1 MGLRPIFSS
10 LMRNSAGPLLVAI
23 QIALTLAIVVNAVY
37 VTEQRVSKIGRP
49 SGMDDENIFAVP
61 VTGFEKDFDVFAM
74 VRADMALLRD
84 MPGVVDA
91 TSTTQVPLSG
101 GGSSTQFYSLPDKKG
116 EKSPVAYYN
125 MDEHAVKT
133 LGIKIADGKN
143 FGATDVE
150 FRAKDI
156 QGMPGIAL
164 VTRAFAEAMFPK
176 DKEHLVGK
184 TFYDD
189 QSKPVVISGVIEQMH
204 GAWVGWDKLD
214 RVMIVPLVGPGP
226 GVRYL
231 VRTEPGKIDSVMAAT
246 EVALRKRDP
255 NRVVGKL
262 RTMKN
267 FKQSSYSGDSLMA
280 VTLSVV
286 TGLVLV
292 FSALGIFGL
301 ATFNVNTRTRQ
312 IGTRRAVGARKRD
325 IVSYF
330 MAENWIVTS
339 LGVLLGCGLAL
350 AVGYWLSTQFG
361 LPRLNL
367 YFLVGGVAG
376 LWALGQLAA
385 WQPAL
390 RAAKVSP
397 AMATRS
403 V

>member
-1 MGLRPIFSS
+1 MGLRPIFSA
-10 LMRNSAGPLLVAI
+10 LMRNGAGAILVAI
-23 QIALTLAIVVNAVY
+23 QIALTLAIVVNAVF
-37 VTEQRVSKIGRP
+37 VTQQRVTKIGRD
-49 SGMDDENIFAVP
+49 SGMDDQHLFAVP
-61 VTGFEKDFDVFAM
+61 VTSFEKDHDFFAM
-74 VRADMALLRD
+74 VRGDLAMLREL
-84 MPGVVDA
+84 PGVIDA
-91 TSTTQVPLSG
+91 APTTQIPLSG
-101 GGSSTQFYSLPDKKG
+101 GGSSTQFFSLPDKKG

-125 MDEHAVKT
+125 TDEHGVKT
-133 LGIKIADGKN
+133 LGVKIADGKD
-143 FGATDVE
+143 FSATDIE
-150 FRAKDI
+150 MRAKDV
-156 QGMPGIAL
+156 QGFPGTAL
-164 VTRAFAEAMFPK
+164 VTRAFAESLFPNEK
-176 DKEHLVGK
+176 DHFVGK
-184 TFYDD
+184 TLYDD
-189 QSKPVVISGVIEQMH
+189 QSKPLVIAGVIEQMH

-214 RVMIVPLVGPGP
+214 RVMVVPLVGPGP
-226 GVRYL
+226 SIRYL
-231 VRTEPGKIDSVMAAT
+231 IRTEPGKLDSVMAAT

-262 RTMKN
+262 RSLQD
-267 FKQSSYSGDSLMA
+267 FKRSSYASDSLMA

-286 TGLVLV
+286 TGLVLI

-330 MAENWIVTS
+330 MAENWMVTT
-339 LGVLLGCGLAL
+339 LGVVIGCVMALG
-350 AVGYWLSTQFG
+350 VGFWLSNQFG
-361 LPRLNL
+361 LPRLDL
-367 YFLVGGVAG
+367 YYLVSGVIG

>member
-1 MGLRPIFSS
+1 MGLRPILSS

-23 QIALTLAIVVNAVY
+23 QIALTLAIVVNAVF
-37 VTEQRVSKIGRP
+37 VTQQRLTTIGRP
-49 SGMDDENIFAVP
+49 SGLDDQNQFAMS
-61 VTGFEKDFDVFAM
+61 VTGFEKNFDFFAM
-74 VRADMALLRD
+74 VRADMAMLRG
-84 MPGVVDA
+84 MPGVIDA
-91 TSTTQVPLSG
+91 TPINQVPLSG
-101 GGSSTQFYSLPDKKG
+101 GGSSTEFYSLPDKKG
-116 EKSPVAYYN
+116 EKSPVAYYST
-125 MDEHAVKT
+125 DEHAVNT
-133 LGIKIADGKN
+133 LGVKLADGKN
-143 FGATDVE
+143 FDATDVDY
-150 FRAKDI
+150 RPKDV
-156 QGMPGIAL
+156 QGMPGISV
-164 VTRAFAEAMFPK
+164 VTRAFAEALFPK

-189 QSKPVVISGVIEQMH
+189 QSKPVVIAGVIEHMH
-204 GAWVGWDKLD
+204 GAWVGWDKVD
-214 RVMIVPLVGPGP
+214 RVMLTPVVGPGP
-226 GVRYL
+226 RARYL
-231 VRTEPGKIDSVMAAT
+231 VRTEPGKLDATMATVEA
-246 EVALRKRDP
+246 ALRKRDP

-262 RTMKN
+262 RSVQNYKL
-267 FKQSSYSGDSLMA
+267 SSYSSDSLMA

-286 TGLVLV
+286 TGLVLI

-350 AVGYWLSTQFG
+350 AVGFWLSNQFA

-376 LWALGQLAA
+376 LWVLGQLAA

>member
-1 MGLRPIFSS
+1 MVLRPIFSA
-10 LMRNSAGPLLVAI
+10 LMRNGAGAILVAI
-23 QIALTLAIVVNAVY
+23 QIALTLAIVVNAVF
-37 VTEQRVSKIGRP
+37 VTEQRVNKIGRD
-49 SGMDDENIFAVP
+49 SGMDDQHIFAVP
-61 VTGFEKDFDVFAM
+61 VTSFEKDHDFFAM
-74 VRADMALLRD
+74 VRNDLATLRE
-84 MPGVVDA
+84 MPGVIDA
-91 TSTTQVPLSG
+91 APTTQVPLSG

-125 MDEHAVKT
+125 TDEHGVQT
-133 LGIKIADGKN
+133 LGVKLADGKN
-143 FGATDVE
+143 FSGTDVE
-150 FRAKDI
+150 FRPKDV
-156 QGMPGIAL
+156 QGFPGTAL
-164 VTRAFAEAMFPK
+164 VTRAFAESLFPK
-176 DKEHLVGK
+176 DHLVGK
-184 TFYDD
+184 TLYDD
-189 QSKPVVISGVIEQMH
+189 QSKPLVIAGIIEQMH

-214 RVMIVPLVGPGP
+214 RVMVVPLVGPGP
-226 GVRYL
+226 GIRYL
-231 VRTEPGKIDSVMAAT
+231 IRTEPGKLDSVMAAT

-262 RTMKN
+262 RSMQN
-267 FKQSSYSGDSLMA
+267 FKQSSYASDSLMA

-286 TGLVLV
+286 TGLVLT

-330 MAENWIVTS
+330 MAENWMVTT
-339 LGVLLGCGLAL
+339 LGVVVGCGLAL
-350 AVGYWLSTQFG
+350 AVGFWLSNQFG
-361 LPRLNL
+361 LPRLDL

>member
-1 MGLRPIFSS
+1 
-10 LMRNSAGPLLVAI
+10 MRNGAGAILVAI
-23 QIALTLAIVVNAVY
+23 QIALTLAIVVNAVF
-37 VTEQRVSKIGRP
+37 VTEQRVTKIGRD
-49 SGMDDENIFAVP
+49 SGMDDQNIFAVP
-61 VTGFEKDFDVFAM
+61 VTSFEKNHDFFAM
-74 VRADMALLRD
+74 VRNDLAMLRD

-91 TSTTQVPLSG
+91 APTTQVPLSG

-125 MDEHAVKT
+125 TDDHGVRT
-133 LGIKIADGKN
+133 LGVKLEDGKT
-143 FGATDVE
+143 FASTDIE
-150 FRAKDI
+150 YREKDQ
-156 QGMPGIAL
+156 QGLPGKAI
-164 VTRAFAEAMFPK
+164 VTRSFAEALFPK
-176 DKEHLVGK
+176 DKDHFVGK
-184 TFYDD
+184 TYYDD
-189 QSKPVVISGVIEQMH
+189 QSNPAVIVGVIEQMH

-214 RVMIVPLVGPGP
+214 RVMLTPLVGPGP
-226 GVRYL
+226 GIRYL
-231 VRTEPGKIDSVMAAT
+231 IRTEPGKLDATMAAV

-262 RTMKN
+262 RSMSN
-267 FKQSSYSGDSLMA
+267 FKQSSYASDSLMA
-280 VTLSVV
+280 VTLTVV
-286 TGLVLV
+286 TGLVLT

-330 MAENWIVTS
+330 MAENWMVTT
-339 LGVLLGCGLAL
+339 LGVVVGCVMALG
-350 AVGYWLSTQFG
+350 VGFWLSNQFG
-361 LPRLNL
+361 LPRLDL

>member
-1 MGLRPIFSS
+1 MGLRPIFSA
-10 LMRNSAGPLLVAI
+10 LMRNGAGALLVAI
-23 QIALTLAIVVNAVY
+23 QIALTLAIVVNAVF
-37 VTEQRVSKIGRP
+37 VTQQRVTKIGRD
-49 SGMDDENIFAVP
+49 SGMDDQNIFAVP
-61 VTGFEKDFDVFAM
+61 VTSFEKDHDFFAM
-74 VRADMALLRD
+74 VRGDLAMLRE
-84 MPGVVDA
+84 MPGVIDA
-91 TSTTQVPLSG
+91 APTNQIPLSG

-125 MDEHAVKT
+125 TDDHGTKT
-133 LGIKIADGKN
+133 LGVKLAGGRT
-143 FGATDVE
+143 FSSTDVE
-150 FRAKDI
+150 YREKDV
-156 QGMPGIAL
+156 QGMPGTAV
-164 VTRAFAEAMFPK
+164 VTRAFAEALFPK
-176 DKEHLVGK
+176 DKDHLVGK

-189 QSKPVVISGVIEQMH
+189 QSKPTVIAGVLEQMH

-214 RVMIVPLVGPGP
+214 RVLLAPLVGPGP
-226 GVRYL
+226 SIRYMI
-231 VRTEPGKIDSVMAAT
+231 RTEPGKLDSVMAAT

-262 RTMKN
+262 RSMQD
-267 FKQSSYSGDSLMA
+267 FKRSSYASDSLMA

-286 TGLVLV
+286 TGLVLI

-330 MAENWIVTS
+330 MAENWMVTT
-339 LGVLLGCGLAL
+339 LGVVVGCAMALG
-350 AVGYWLSTQFG
+350 VGFWLSNQFG
-361 LPRLNL
+361 LPRLDL

-376 LWALGQLAA
+376 LWAVGQLAA

>member
-23 QIALTLAIVVNAVY
+23 QIALTLAIIVNAVF
-37 VTEQRVSKIGRP
+37 VTQQRVSKIGRD
-49 SGMDDENIFAVP
+49 SGLDDQNIFAVP
-61 VTGFEKDFDVFAM
+61 VTSFEKNHDFFGM
-74 VRADMALLRD
+74 VRADLAMLRD
-84 MPGVVDA
+84 IPGIVDA
-91 TSTTQVPLSG
+91 APTTQVPLSG

-125 MDEHAVKT
+125 TDEHGVKT
-133 LGIKIADGKN
+133 LGVKLAGGRN
-143 FGATDVE
+143 FSDVDVE
-150 FRAKDI
+150 FRPKDV
-156 QGMPGIAL
+156 QGFPGTAL
-164 VTRAFAEAMFPK
+164 VTRAFAEVLFPK
-176 DKEHLVGK
+176 DKENLVGK

-189 QSKPVVISGVIEQMH
+189 QSKPLVIAGVIEQMH

-214 RVMIVPLVGPGP
+214 RVMLAPLVGPGP
-226 GVRYL
+226 GIRYL
-231 VRTEPGKIDSVMAAT
+231 VRTEPGKVDAMMAT
-246 EVALRKRDP
+246 VEDALRKRDP

-262 RTMKN
+262 RSMQN
-267 FKQSSYSGDSLMA
+267 FKQSSYASDSLMA

-325 IVSYF
+325 IVAYF
-330 MAENWIVTS
+330 MAENWMVTS
-339 LGVLLGCGLAL
+339 LGVLVGCGLAL
-350 AVGYWLSTQFG
+350 AVGFWLSTQFS
-361 LPRLNL
+361 LPRLDL
-367 YFLVGGVAG
+367 YFLVGGVLG
-376 LWALGQLAA
+376 LWVLGQLAA

>member
-10 LMRNSAGPLLVAI
+10 LMRNGAGALLVAI
-23 QIALTLAIVVNAVY
+23 QIALTLAIVVNAVF
-37 VTEQRVSKIGRP
+37 VTKQRVTHIGRP
-49 SGMDDENIFAVP
+49 SGLDDQNQFAVP
-61 VTGFEKDFDVFAM
+61 VTGFEKDFDLFAM
-74 VRADMALLRD
+74 IRADMVMLRD
-84 MPGVVDA
+84 MPGVVEA
-91 TSTTQVPLSG
+91 APISQVPLSG

-116 EKSPVAYYN
+116 EKSPVAYYGT
-125 MDEHAVKT
+125 DEHGVKA
-133 LGIKIADGKN
+133 LGVKLADGKN
-143 FGATDVE
+143 FTATDVE
-150 FRAKDI
+150 YRPKDV
-156 QGMPGIAL
+156 QGMPGIGV
-164 VTRAFAEAMFPK
+164 VTRSFAEALFPK

-189 QSKPVVISGVIEQMH
+189 QSKPVVIAGVIEQMH
-204 GAWVGWDKLD
+204 GAWVGWDKVD
-214 RVMIVPLVGPGP
+214 RVMLTPVVGPGP
-226 GVRYL
+226 GIRYL
-231 VRTEPGKIDSVMAAT
+231 IRTEPGKLDATMATVEA
-246 EVALRKRDP
+246 ALRKRDP

-262 RTMKN
+262 RTLNN
-267 FKQSSYSGDSLMA
+267 FKQSSYSSDSLMA

-286 TGLVLV
+286 TGLVLI
-292 FSALGIFGL
+292 FSSLGIFGL

-312 IGTRRAVGARKRD
+312 IGTRRAVGARRRD

-330 MAENWIVTS
+330 LAENWMVTT
-339 LGVLLGCGLAL
+339 LGVVVGCGLAL
-350 AVGYWLSTQFG
+350 AGGYWLSNQFG
-361 LPRLNL
+361 LPRLDL

>member
-1 MGLRPIFSS
+1 
-10 LMRNSAGPLLVAI
+10 MRNGAGAILVAI

-37 VTEQRVSKIGRP
+37 VTQQRVTLIGRD
-49 SGMDDENIFAVP
+49 SGMDVENIFALP
-61 VTGFEKDFDVFAM
+61 VTSFEKDHDFFAM
-74 VRADMALLRD
+74 VRNDLAMLRE

-91 TSTTQVPLSG
+91 APTTQVPLSG

-125 MDEHAVKT
+125 TDEHGVKT
-133 LGIKIADGKN
+133 LGVKLADGKN
-143 FGATDVE
+143 FAPTEIE
-150 FRAKDI
+150 FRPKDA
-156 QGMPGIAL
+156 QGLPGTAI
-164 VTRAFAEAMFPK
+164 VTRAFAEVLFPK
-176 DKEHLVGK
+176 DKDHLVGK

-189 QSKPVVISGVIEQMH
+189 QGKPTVIVGIIEQMH

-214 RVMIVPLVGPGP
+214 RVMLAPLVGPGP

-231 VRTEPGKIDSVMAAT
+231 VRTEPGKIDSVMAAV

-262 RTMKN
+262 RTMQT
-267 FKQSSYSGDSLMA
+267 FKQSSYAGDSLMA

-312 IGTRRAVGARKRD
+312 IGTRRAVGARKFD
-325 IVSYF
+325 IVTYF
-330 MAENWIVTS
+330 MAENWMVTT
-339 LGVLLGCGLAL
+339 LGVVVGCVMALG
-350 AVGYWLSTQFG
+350 VGFWLSNEFG
-361 LPRLNL
+361 LPRLDL
-367 YFLVGGVAG
+367 YYLVGGVAG

>member
-10 LMRNSAGPLLVAI
+10 LLRNSAGALLVAI
-23 QIALTLAIVVNAVY
+23 QIALTLAIVVNAVF
-37 VTEQRVSKIGRP
+37 VTSERLTKMGRP
-49 SGMDDENIFAVP
+49 SGLDDQNQFAMS
-61 VTGFEKDFDVFAM
+61 VTGFEKNFDFFAM
-74 VRADMALLRD
+74 VRADMAMLRD

-91 TSTTQVPLSG
+91 SPINQIPLSG
-101 GGSSTQFYSLPDKKG
+101 GGSSTMFYSLPDKKG
-116 EKSPVAYYN
+116 ENSPVAYYN
-125 MDEHAVKT
+125 TDDHAVKA
-133 LGIKIADGKN
+133 LGVKLAGGRN
-143 FGATDVE
+143 FAATDVVY
-150 FRAKDI
+150 RPKDV
-156 QGMPGIAL
+156 QGFPGTAV
-164 VTRAFAEAMFPK
+164 VTRAFAEALFPK
-176 DKEHLVGK
+176 DKDKLVGK

-189 QSKPVVISGVIEQMH
+189 QSKPLVIVGVIEQMH
-204 GAWVGWDKLD
+204 GAWVGWDKVD
-214 RVMIVPLVGPGP
+214 RVMLSPLVGPGP

-231 VRTEPGKIDSVMAAT
+231 IRTQHGQLDAVMNAV
-246 EVALRKRDP
+246 ESALRKRDP

-262 RTMKN
+262 RTVQN
-267 FKQSSYSGDSLMA
+267 FKQSSYASDSLTA

-286 TGLVLV
+286 TGLVLI

-330 MAENWIVTS
+330 MAENWMVTS
-339 LGVLLGCGLAL
+339 LGVLVGCILAL
-350 AVGYWLSTQFG
+350 AVGYWLSNQFG

-376 LWALGQLAA
+376 LWVLGQLAA

>member
-23 QIALTLAIVVNAVY
+23 QIALTLAIIVNAVF
-37 VTEQRVSKIGRP
+37 VTQQRVSKIGRD
-49 SGMDDENIFAVP
+49 SGLDDQNIFAVP
-61 VTGFEKDFDVFAM
+61 VTSFEKNHDFFGM
-74 VRADMALLRD
+74 VRADLAMLRD
-84 MPGVVDA
+84 IPGIVDA
-91 TSTTQVPLSG
+91 APTTQVPLSG

-125 MDEHAVKT
+125 TDEHGVKT
-133 LGIKIADGKN
+133 LGVKLADGRN
-143 FGATDVE
+143 FSDVDVE
-150 FRAKDI
+150 FRPKDV
-156 QGMPGIAL
+156 QGFPGTAL
-164 VTRAFAEAMFPK
+164 VTRAFAEVLFPK
-176 DKEHLVGK
+176 DKENLVGK

-189 QSKPVVISGVIEQMH
+189 QSKPLVIAGVIEQMH

-214 RVMIVPLVGPGP
+214 RVMLAPLVGPGP
-226 GVRYL
+226 GIRYL
-231 VRTEPGKIDSVMAAT
+231 VRTEPGKVDATMAT
-246 EVALRKRDP
+246 VEDALRKRDP

-262 RTMKN
+262 RSMQN
-267 FKQSSYSGDSLMA
+267 FKQSSYASDSLMA

-325 IVSYF
+325 IVAYF
-330 MAENWIVTS
+330 MAENWMVTS
-339 LGVLLGCGLAL
+339 LGVLVGCGLAL
-350 AVGYWLSTQFG
+350 AVGFWLSTQFS
-361 LPRLNL
+361 LPRLDL
-367 YFLVGGVAG
+367 YFLVGGVLG
-376 LWALGQLAA
+376 LWVLGQLAA

>member
-1 MGLRPIFSS
+1 MGLRPILSS
-10 LMRNSAGPLLVAI
+10 LMRNSAGAILVAI

-37 VTEQRVSKIGRP
+37 VTEQRLAKIGRP
-49 SGMDDENIFAVP
+49 SGLDDQNQFALS
-61 VTGFEKDFDVFAM
+61 VTGFEKNFDFFAM
-74 VRADMALLRD
+74 VRADMAMLRD
-84 MPGVVDA
+84 MPGVIDA
-91 TSTTQVPLSG
+91 APINQIPLSG
-101 GGSSTQFYSLPDKKG
+101 GGSSTMFYSLPDKKG
-116 EKSPVAYYN
+116 ENSPVAYYGT
-125 MDEHAVKT
+125 DEHAVQT
-133 LGIKIADGKN
+133 LGVKLAGGKN
-143 FGATDVE
+143 FSPNDVDY
-150 FRAKDI
+150 RPKDV
-156 QGMPGIAL
+156 QGFPGSAV
-164 VTRAFAEAMFPK
+164 VTRAFAEVLFPK
-176 DKEHLVGK
+176 DKKQLVGK

-189 QSKPVVISGVIEQMH
+189 QSKPVVIVGVIEQMH
-204 GAWVGWDKLD
+204 GAWVGWDKVD
-214 RVMIVPLVGPGP
+214 RVMLTPVVGPGP
-226 GVRYL
+226 NVRYL
-231 VRTEPGKIDSVMAAT
+231 VRTEPGKLDTVMSAV

-262 RTMKN
+262 RTVQN
-267 FKQSSYSGDSLMA
+267 FKQSSYSGDSLTA

-330 MAENWIVTS
+330 MAENWMVTS
-339 LGVLLGCGLAL
+339 LGVVVGCAMALG
-350 AVGYWLSTQFG
+350 VGYWLSNQFD
-361 LPRLNL
+361 LPRLDL
-367 YFLVGGVAG
+367 YYLVGGVAG
-376 LWALGQLAA
+376 LWVLGQLAA